1 MAKSSRWL
9 KLDQYAQVRFR
20 VGSKKNVE
28 IRIILPAKRIKKQL
42 EELQKAD

>member
-9 KLDQYAQVRFR
+9 KLDKQAKVRFR

-28 IRIILPAKRIKKQL
+28 IRIILPANRIKAQL
-42 EELQKAD
+42 KSLQP